1 MKILFVS
8 TEIWSEKN
16 PEGIV
21 ARKIVLGLLENNCQV
36 DVLTTNPTNI
46 VGISQEFIVEDKSNE
61 FLSKVRKKIVGVEKR
76 GFVNM
81 VRKIFSD
88 YNFGVYDLIITRT
101 EPFFLHEIG
110 FFVKHKYPKVKW
122 VASFGDP
129 VFLNPYNSNS
139 VIKKNVAKRLEQKYW
154 KTADLVTHTND
165 SVIEQYVKFGFD
177 DKKAV
182 VLENP
187 FLFVG
192 EKVNNAHL
200 TSTDIVKFAYIGSLY
215 GRRSIRP
222 VIDFLSKVDFN
233 FELLII
239 GGVRNTYYEN
249 RFGSL
254 TKVLMKRDIQKIM
267 RPISDYH
274 LKDKVK
280 LMPFMNKVDLDQF
293 ITDNVDVLIN
303 IDAPIGNKNIFLSS
317 KVVEYLQYQKPIL
330 NFSIEGA
337 SVDFLK
343 SVGVKYYVDLRS
355 RMCIKFTEDMIPDLV
370 PSENIEYFTSKQ
382 VCKRLLD
389 KINII

>member
-21 ARKIVLGLLENNCQV
+21 ARKIVIGLLENNCHV
-36 DVLTTNPTNI
+36 DILSTGAVNI
-46 VGISQEFIVEDKSNE
+46 NGITREFIVKDKSNE
-61 FLSKVRKKIVGVEKR
+61 LFSKVQKKIVGVEKR
-76 GFVNM
+76 NFVNI
-81 VRKIFSD
+81 VKDNYDD
-88 YNFGVYDLIITRT
+88 YNFATYDLIITRS

-110 FFVKHKYPKVKW
+110 FFVKQMYPKVKW

-129 VFLNPYNSNS
+129 VFLNPYNSHS
-139 VIKKNVAKRLEQKYW
+139 IIKKNIAKKLERKYW
-154 KTADLVTHTND
+154 NFADIVTHTNN
-165 SVIEQYVKFGFD
+165 SVIEEYVKCGFD
-177 DKKAV
+177 TGKAT

-192 EKVNNAHL
+192 EKKSLNVSY
-200 TSTDIVKFAYIGSLY
+200 TSNDIIKLAYIGSLY

-222 VIDFLSKVDFN
+222 VIEFLSKVDFK

-254 TKVLMKRDIQKIM
+254 TKLLMKRDIKKVM
-267 RPISDYH
+267 KPINDH
-274 LKDKVK
+274 NLGDKVK

-303 IDAPIGNKNIFLSS
+303 IDAAIGDKNIFLS
-317 KVVEYLQYQKPIL
+317 
-330 NFSIEGA
+330 
-337 SVDFLK
+337 
-343 SVGVKYYVDLRS
+343 
-355 RMCIKFTEDMIPDLV
+355 
-370 PSENIEYFTSKQ
+370 
-382 VCKRLLD
+382 
-389 KINII
+389 